1 MRFHHKSL
9 RSQRINEQSRQ
20 LLKFENKARFASLQT
35 YMSSV
40 LQDVLE
46 RSVEI
51 STFAWHTGY
60 YLNVPAEACIALA
73 MKKNERDKISQGQK

>member
-1 MRFHHKSL
+1 MRVHRESLLETVGLRFHHKSL

-51 STFAWHTGY
+51 STFA
-60 YLNVPAEACIALA
+60 
-73 MKKNERDKISQGQK
+73 